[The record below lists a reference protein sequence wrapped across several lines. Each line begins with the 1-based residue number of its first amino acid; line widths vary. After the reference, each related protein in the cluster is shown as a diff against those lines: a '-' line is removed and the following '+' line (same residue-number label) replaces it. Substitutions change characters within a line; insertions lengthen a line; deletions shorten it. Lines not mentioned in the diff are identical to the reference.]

1 MIVGA
6 SMHTTEC
13 NYHHAYMTMQVTVA
27 IDAAKH
33 CSFVYLSKTV
43 GGGYVH
49 RKLSNTMSMCT
60 ILKHVTINCNDA
72 SGMPGPR
79 LLCFDAV

>member
-6 SMHTTEC
+6 SMHTAEC
-13 NYHHAYMTMQVTVA
+13 SYYHAYMTMQVTVA

-43 GGGYVH
+43 GVSYVH
-49 RKLSNTMSMCT
+49 RNLVIYNE
-60 ILKHVTINCNDA
+60 HVHNFKTCHHQL
-72 SGMPGPR
+72 R
-79 LLCFDAV
+79 